1 MMVSFIIS
9 IDTTYEMADN
19 FFTLFFAHNFVQ
31 QSEVVIVVDGNYNL
45 QIHNMLNRLK
55 ENASNIKIIYLSK
68 VGYGKANNVGV
79 QNSTGEY
86 LFFINTDIFAEE
98 GCFEKMYDTLHN
110 GIADCVQPL
119 LIYPQ
124 SNLVQSAGTFFGPY
138 FKDHLFD
145 GNKIDSFIVNQDG
158 PRQALTSAL
167 YAMKRTL
174 FDKFNGFDE
183 FYYNK
188 LEAFELSYKIYLAG
202 KTCWYLSSARAWH
215 SRGGGRNL
223 YSFDFRQQEA
233 YFWSRFGNV
242 VKPDIT
248 DYLKMQTNTDISTNC
263 YYTIIMSQI
272 RSWKEILKGTDI
284 SSSTFVDMPWIAPG
298 NFNLWDIFPNS
309 VLKNPAPLLIIVEN
323 IKCLRSNK
331 YWFEIR
337 RNPYDIAIDRFANL
351 VNIQEYLS

>member
-1 MMVSFIIS
+1 MVSFIIS

-19 FFTLFFAHNFVQ
+19 FFTYFFEHDFVR
-31 QSEVVIVVDGNYNL
+31 QSEVIIVVDGNYNL
-45 QIHNMLNRLK
+45 QIRSMLNKIK
-55 ENASNIKIIYLSK
+55 ENMSNVKIIYLPK

-79 QNSTGEY
+79 QHSIGEY
-86 LFFINTDIFAEE
+86 LFFINADIFAEK

-110 GIADCVQPL
+110 GVADCVQPL

-145 GNKIDSFIVNQDG
+145 GNKINSFIVNQDG

-167 YAMKRTL
+167 YAMKRIL

-188 LEAFELSYKIYLAG
+188 LEGFELSYKIYLAG
-202 KTCWYLSSARAWH
+202 KICWYLSSARAWH

-242 VKPDIT
+242 IKPDIA
-248 DYLKMQTNTDISTNC
+248 DYLKMQTTSDMYTNC
-263 YYTIIMSQI
+263 YYTIIVSQI

-284 SSSTFVDMPWIAPG
+284 ISNAIVDMPWVGPG
-298 NFNLWDIFPNS
+298 SFNLWDIFPNTI
-309 VLKNPAPLLIIVEN
+309 LKNPAPLLIIVEN
-323 IKCLRSNK
+323 IKYLRSNK

-337 RNPYDIAIDRFANL
+337 NNPDDIAIDKFANL
-351 VNIQEYLS
+351 VNILEYLS

>member
-309 VLKNPAPLLIIVEN
+309 VLKNPTPLLIIVEN

>member
-1 MMVSFIIS
+1 MISFIIS

-19 FFTLFFAHNFVQ
+19 FFTLFFANNFVK
-31 QSEVVIVVDGNYNL
+31 QSEVVIVVDGNHNL
-45 QIHNMLNRLK
+45 QIHNMLNKLK
-55 ENASNIKIIYLSK
+55 EKEKNIKIIFLSK

-86 LFFINTDIFAEE
+86 LFFINTDIFVEE
-98 GCFEKMYDTLHN
+98 GCFEKMYDILHN

-145 GNKIDSFIVNQDG
+145 GNKIDSSIVNQDG

-167 YAMKRTL
+167 YAMKRTV
-174 FDKFNGFDE
+174 FDEFNGFDE

-188 LEAFELSYKIYLAG
+188 LESFELSYKIHLSG

-233 YFWSRFGNV
+233 YFWSRFGANI
-242 VKPDIT
+242 KPDIS
-248 DYLKMQTNTDISTNC
+248 DYIKKQSNLDMKTNY
-263 YYTIIMSQI
+263 YYTIIISQI
-272 RSWKEILKGTDI
+272 RSWKEILQCTDI
-284 SSSTFVDMPWIAPG
+284 KSSTFVEMPWIGPG
-298 NFNLWDIFPNS
+298 NLNFWDIFPNTI
-309 VLKNPAPLLIIVEN
+309 LKNQAPLLLIVEN
-323 IKCLRSNK
+323 IKYLRSNK
-331 YWFEIR
+331 YWFEL
-337 RNPYDIAIDRFANL
+337 RNNNSDIAIDRFANL

>member
-1 MMVSFIIS
+1 MVSFIIS

-19 FFTLFFAHNFVQ
+19 FFKLFFAHNFVQ

-45 QIHNMLNRLK
+45 QIRNLLNKLK
-55 ENASNIKIIYLSK
+55 ENTSNVKIINLPK
-68 VGYGKANNVGV
+68 VGYGKANNIGV

-145 GNKIDSFIVNQDG
+145 GNKIDSFIVNKDG

-174 FDKFNGFDE
+174 FNKFNGFDE

-188 LEAFELSYKIYLAG
+188 LEGFELSYKIYLAG
-202 KTCWYLSSARAWH
+202 KICWYLSSARAWH

-242 VKPDIT
+242 IRSDIA
-248 DYLKMQTNTDISTNC
+248 DYLKMQTSTDIYNNC
-263 YYTIIMSQI
+263 YYTIIMSQL
-272 RSWKEILKGTDI
+272 RSWKEILRSTGI
-284 SSSTFVDMPWIAPG
+284 NSSTIVDMPWISPG
-298 NFNLWDIFPNS
+298 SFNLWDIFPNTI
-309 VLKNPAPLLIIVEN
+309 LKNSVPLLIIVEN
-323 IKCLRSNK
+323 IKHLRSNK
-331 YWFEIR
+331 YWFMVR
-337 RNPYDIAIDRFANL
+337 NNPYDIAIDRFANL